1 MEVYLTMIEDQE
13 IKQRLEQAFAPYRC
27 EVIIDA
33 YQQEFSFKIFGK
45 ENKVITKK
53 ENVSYL
59 KFYDAKILESYIKVL
74 RNYLEENCL

>member
-1 MEVYLTMIEDQE
+1 MEVYLTMIEEQE

-27 EVIIDA
+27 EVIIDT
-33 YQQEFSFKIFGK
+33 YRQEFSFKIFGK

-59 KFYDAKILESYIKVL
+59 KFYDEKILESYIKVL